1 MNICILDKS
10 SMGED
15 TPFDAL
21 YKFGNVTVYDTTNP
35 SEITDRV
42 SDADIIITNKIKIT
56 KEVMSSAK
64 KLKLVCVFATGFDNI
79 AVDYAKEQGIAV
91 CNVPGY
97 STDSVALLTVATAL
111 SLYSHLGEY
120 NGYVKSGEYTDSGI
134 ANRLVPVFHEL
145 KGKTWGIVGFGNIGR
160 AVAKVAAAF
169 GMNILVNKRSPVSDF
184 RCVDIDTL
192 CKESDIIS
200 LHCPLNDS
208 TREIINKNR
217 LYLMKKSALLIN
229 EARGAVVDERA
240 VADAIKSDSIGGF
253 GCDVYST
260 EPFSK
265 EHPYTEI
272 MNYPNVLLTPHA
284 AWGAYEARVRCVETI
299 ASNIECFIGGKT
311 LNRVDI

>member
-299 ASNIECFIGGKT
+299 ASNIESFIGGKT